1 MTSTGPTILLVRTT
15 LSSALPQAAGLRV
28 LRRLELNR
36 EKSFSRVLFGIG
48 DSQEM
53 EGAATSSHMS
63 LKRSPG
69 VPPFATLSGKMGTCY
84 LFTSGSGERENRF
97 LGPVRACMAFQTSSF
112 RPISVS
118 RGSKPCRKKGR
129 KEQVFRKGGGKE
141 RVPSLWALLSCDPLV
156 PSYLD
161 CRHIISVQSL

>member
-36 EKSFSRVLFGIG
+36 EKSFSRVLWDRRLTG
-48 DSQEM
+48 D
-53 EGAATSSHMS
+53 GRSSRLLSHV

-69 VPPFATLSGKMGTCY
+69 VPPFATLSGKMGGACY

-112 RPISVS
+112 RSISVS
-118 RGSKPCRKKGR
+118 RGSKPCRKKSR
-129 KEQVFRKGGGKE
+129 KEQVFRKGGAKE
-141 RVPSLWALLSCDPLV
+141 EYPPSGRFSAVTLWFPPTWIV
-156 PSYLD
+156 G
-161 CRHIISVQSL
+161 I